1 MRADIIVQTQLL
13 MAQAI
18 QALAEHVAASTGYQL
33 TPVTFAGLPTE
44 AALGALA
51 CISDSTVTTG
61 IIAGGGSNKVL
72 AWFNGTNWMVIGT

>member
-18 QALAEHVAASTGYQL
+18 FALAEHVDASTGYQL
-33 TPVTFAGLPTE
+33 TPVAFADLPTE
-44 AALGALA
+44 ATTGALA

-61 IIAGGGSNKVL
+61 IIAGGGTNRVL
-72 AWFNGTNWMVIGT
+72 GWFNGTNWTVVGT